1 MKTTRR
7 FISAVMA
14 FAIVSALAPMSAFA
28 DTVVDDTN
36 NKAPKD
42 AGFDVKYT
50 YTPPAPTYTVTIPA
64 GVTLSD
70 SDSVNKSIKA
80 ESVTNM
86 EENGKKIVVTLKA
99 ADNDNDTDTTF
110 HAKNGESDAT
120 YTITAGSTAVK
131 VGDTVAEFT
140 ADGSVELAFSKITLP
155 AKPVAGDYTETLTF
169 GISMEKAINN
179 PYADNNVGDVVKFGN
194 YDWYVIGKSDNGVTL
209 LMKENLTT
217 KGYNDSYASVTWE
230 TCSLRTYLNGEFYN
244 GSGFSDDDRAKIVK
258 TSITNPNNPGYGTN
272 GGNATEDYIYLLSI
286 AEANALDSSIRNIG
300 SSWWLRSP
308 GSDSHFA
315 AFVNGGGDVLT
326 NGGNLSLN
334 RGVRPVLN
342 LKF

>member
-14 FAIVSALAPMSAFA
+14 LAIVSALAPMSVFA
-28 DTVVDDTN
+28 DTVVDNTN
-36 NKAPKD
+36 NPAPKP

-86 EENGKKIVVTLKA
+86 EENGKKIVVTLDEA
-99 ADNDNDTDTTF
+99 TNDNDTDTTF

-140 ADGSVELAFSKITLP
+140 DNGSVELEFSKITLP

-169 GISMEKAINN
+169 GISVEDSFESVLAPALDNGATMVVTYKWNGYNTTTFTFTNN
-179 PYADNNVGDVVKFGN
+179 NGTYSCNVGGDEPQDFSG
-194 YDWYVIGKSDNGVTL
+194 S
-209 LMKENLTT
+209 LT
-217 KGYNDSYASVTWE
+217 
-230 TCSLRTYLNGEFYN
+230 LNGTTL
-244 GSGFSDDDRAKIVK
+244 AL
-258 TSITNPNNPGYGTN
+258 SITNSVMSSRINLAISFDTTNDTYSFVTKGSWYNSHTVSVNGTN
-272 GGNATEDYIYLLSI
+272 ITDK
-286 AEANALDSSIRNIG
+286 
-300 SSWWLRSP
+300 
-308 GSDSHFA
+308 
-315 AFVNGGGDVLT
+315 LT
-326 NGGNLSLN
+326 AKN
-334 RGVRPVLN
+334 
-342 LKF
+342 